1 MPVERR
7 DPAVLHFLRRH
18 GRQGRHDHDAHQSA
32 RPEAEDLRHG
42 EGWQDDRGFGWKRWS
57 TAWLHERLGL
67 FGDYRVRYWTA
78 PESAPS
84 R

>member
-1 MPVERR
+1 MTTTPISLQ
-7 DPAVLHFLRRH
+7 DLRR
-18 GRQGRHDHDAHQSA
+18 RIYVTAKADKTIAASA
-32 RPEAEDLRHG
+32 G
-42 EGWQDDRGFGWKRWS
+42 